1 VSKINSSRAASTSEE
16 NQRTSPPQPKT
27 AKAIKV
33 QLLTISH
40 RISRTR
46 NRRRRKMLKT
56 RKISLRRGK
65 KKIARS
71 SSRAEIMNMSLINII
86 LRRCKKWNTTA

>member
-1 VSKINSSRAASTSEE
+1 
-16 NQRTSPPQPKT
+16 
-27 AKAIKV
+27 
-33 QLLTISH
+33 
-40 RISRTR
+40 
-46 NRRRRKMLKT
+46 MLKI

-71 SSRAEIMNMSLINII
+71 SSRAAIMNMSLINII